1 MKEYGNGSIPSRLP
15 NIYKNKE
22 LPAMNIQGFTK
33 TTLLDYPGKIA
44 AVIFLGGCNF
54 RCPFCH
60 NSSLVLS
67 PAQPSGYSL
76 EDILPILEK
85 RRNLLDGVCI
95 SGGEPTLDPDLT
107 ALCKSIKSLGFSI
120 KLDTNG
126 TNPALLKELADNR
139 LIDYVAMDIKTSL
152 QNYPLLTG
160 VSHPDINKI
169 RQSAQWLLAGSIP
182 FEFRTTVV
190 RELHSDEDFI
200 EIGRWLAG
208 APQYYLQ
215 VYQDSAQVIHPG
227 FTPCS
232 KSEMEHFLELLR
244 PAVPSALLR
253 GID

>member
-1 MKEYGNGSIPSRLP
+1 
-15 NIYKNKE
+15 
-22 LPAMNIQGFTK
+22 MNIQGFTK

-60 NSSLVLS
+60 NASLVLS
-67 PAQPSGYSL
+67 PDQPSLCSL
-76 EDILPILEK
+76 EDILNTLKK

-95 SGGEPTLDPDLT
+95 SGGEPTLAPKLP
-107 ALCKSIKSLGFSI
+107 ALCQDIKSMGYSI

-126 TNPALLKELADNR
+126 TNPGLLKELAENK
-139 LIDYVAMDIKTSL
+139 LIDYAAMDIKTSP

-160 VSHPDINKI
+160 VSHPDIDKI

-200 EIGRWLAG
+200 EIGKWLAG
-208 APQYYLQ
+208 APQYFLQ
-215 VYQDSAQVIHPG
+215 AYQDSAQVIHPG
-227 FTPCS
+227 FTPCR
-232 KSEMEHFLELLR
+232 KDEMEHFLELLR
-244 PAVPSALLR
+244 PSIPSVQLR